1 MREIPVKRYNLIE
14 IEKRVRA
21 IQTERSEQ
29 AMCDT
34 MVAVGNATK
43 DGSVILAKNSDREP
57 NEAHVLVHIP
67 HQKHPPNSTVKCT
80 YIEIPQVEET
90 YEVFL
95 AKPFWIWGC
104 EMGVNEYGVA
114 IGNEAVFTKEPYQK
128 EGGLIGMD
136 LIRLA
141 LERSQTAYQALRVI
155 VELLERYGQGGNCG
169 FEHPTFYH
177 NSFILADPNEA
188 WVLETAGKYWAAE
201 RVKDVRSIS
210 NGLTIGET
218 WDEASPGLVE
228 HAIEKG
234 WCKSREDFHFARCY
248 SDFLYTRLDGCVPR
262 QCRSMDLLREQ
273 AANIDATT
281 MMKFLR
287 DHGPRAQTDPTWDPS
302 RGWIMDTLCVH
313 ASFGPTRP
321 SQSTGAMVAHLTKEL
336 PIIWATGTSATCTS
350 VFKPLFL
357 CGEDFP
363 PMGKTPSGSYD
374 PDSLWWQHERLH
386 RQVLRDYA
394 HRIAVYREDRD
405 RLEKEFLSET
415 AATLEAVL
423 KQDPTVRARKL
434 NELSHRCFEQA
445 DQATQAWIEKVAA
458 TPVKKPPSFLF
469 SLSWRT
475 FNRKAGLSV

>member
-1 MREIPVKRYNLIE
+1 
-14 IEKRVRA
+14 
-21 IQTERSEQ
+21 
-29 AMCDT
+29 MCDT
-34 MVAVGNATK
+34 MVAVGNATV

-67 HQKHPPNSTVKCT
+67 RQQHAPQSKVKCT

-141 LERSQTAYQALRVI
+141 LERAKTAYQALHVI
-155 VELLERYGQGGNCG
+155 VDLLEQYGQGGNCG
-169 FEHPTFYH
+169 FEHPTYYH

-228 HAIEKG
+228 HAIQKG
-234 WCKSREDFHFARCY
+234 WCKSGQDFNFARCY
-248 SDFLYTRLDGCVPR
+248 SDFLYTRLDGCIPR
-262 QCRSMDLLREQ
+262 QSRSMELLKENAGNLD
-273 AANIDATT
+273 AAR
-281 MMKFLR
+281 MMRFLR
-287 DHGPRAQTDPTWDPS
+287 DHGNKVQQDPSWDPS

-321 SQSTGAMVAHLTKEL
+321 SQSTGAMVAHLTKD
-336 PIIWATGTSATCTS
+336 ISTIWATGTSATCTS
-350 VFKPLFL
+350 IFKPLFL
-357 CGEDFP
+357 GGEEFP
-363 PMGKTPSGSYD
+363 PMGKPPNGKYD
-374 PDSLWWQHERLH
+374 PESLWWQHERLH
-386 RQVLRDYA
+386 RRVLQDYA
-394 HRIAVYREDRD
+394 HRMAVYQEERD
-405 RLEKEFLSET
+405 RLEESFIQEAAQTVQACHELDRAEQAQRLAALS
-415 AATLEAVL
+415 
-423 KQDPTVRARKL
+423 R
-434 NELSHRCFEQA
+434 SCFERA
-445 DQATQAWIEKVAA
+445 SRATQEWTERVAA
-458 TPVKKPPSFLF
+458 TPVQKSPSILF
-469 SLSWRT
+469 SWSWQN
-475 FNRKAGLSV
+475 FNKRAGISL